1 MSIRSL
7 DSNINRLAST
17 LSQVRRLDF
26 TFTLGPKSFECHIAS
41 HTVVLIVNHDQNK
54 LAILNII
61 TYVGSIYNSFIISSF
76 KKRKKKYGNKQ
87 HVKNIYLF
95 QY

>member
-41 HTVVLIVNHDQNK
+41 MIVNHDQNK
-54 LAILNII
+54 LTILNII
-61 TYVGSIYNSFIISSF
+61 TYAGSIYNSFIISSF

-95 QY
+95 QN

>member
-41 HTVVLIVNHDQNK
+41 HIVVFIVNHDKNK
-54 LAILNII
+54 LTILNII
-61 TYVGSIYNSFIISSF
+61 TYVGIVYNSFILTISIS
-76 KKRKKKYGNKQ
+76 KKEMLLE
-87 HVKNIYLF
+87 I
-95 QY
+95 